1 MEKGLEESKIGE
13 EKNVVK
19 ISGWKSYWS
28 SRNATMGSFP
38 GLESN
43 SNYWDMKL
51 STDLSP
57 ELLSSARS
65 TKETAQKAMAW
76 TSLKKRKYYELQNT
90 SKAEKSAINSTKLLL
105 EFHCSM
111 DVEYGQWKA

>member
-38 GLESN
+38 GL
-43 SNYWDMKL
+43 DMKL

-76 TSLKKRKYYELQNT
+76 TLLKKRKYYELQNT
-90 SKAEKSAINSTKLLL
+90 S
-105 EFHCSM
+105 
-111 DVEYGQWKA
+111 